1 MIKFLESIHGEG
13 RAFSITVM
21 WKDEHWRIGT
31 ATTYDLLEVD
41 QFGITAIAEGCH
53 SGPGGTYLMCIPWHS
68 IEWVKVN
75 FAD

>member
-1 MIKFLESIHGEG
+1 MIKFLESIHGGG
-13 RAFSITVM
+13 RAFSITVT
-21 WKDEHWRIGT
+21 WKDEQGT
-31 ATTYDLLEVD
+31 VTTYDLLEVD

-53 SGPGGTYLMCIPWHS
+53 YGPGGTYPMCIPWHS